1 MRGYVVGRLI
11 QLPIILLVVSAT
23 VFFSLRLSPGD
34 PIDVATENVRDPA
47 EIERIRREWGLD
59 RPLIV
64 QYVQYIGGV
73 LRGDF
78 GRTFFGNKPVSDVL
92 RERFPA
98 TLELALLGLLI
109 GCGLGVMLGVASAV
123 WRNSAMDLGFRAIAL
138 LGVSLPSFWLGLTF
152 IDLFALRLGWLP
164 VQGRFDPRA
173 PLEPITGLYLLDGLL
188 HGDPSL
194 SIKALTYL
202 ALPAT
207 VLGLFVAGFVARITR
222 ASVLDALRQQYIVT
236 ARAKGIPPTAVVVRH
251 GLRNALLPIV
261 TLAGL
266 QFGNL
271 LGGAAITET
280 VFAWPGLG
288 RALAEAIYVK
298 DFPQVQGSILLLAT
312 TYVIVNTLV
321 DLSYGFI
328 DPRIRKG

>member
-1 MRGYVVGRLI
+1 MKRHVVERLV
-11 QLPIILLVVSAT
+11 QLPIILLIVSAV

-34 PIDVATENVRDPA
+34 PVDLATENVRDPA

-59 RPLIV
+59 QPLVV
-64 QYVQYIGGV
+64 QYVRYIGRV
-73 LRGDF
+73 LQGDF
-78 GRTFFGNKPVSDVL
+78 GRTFFGNKPVSEVL

-109 GCGLGVMLGVASAV
+109 GCLVGVGLGVASAV
-123 WRNSAMDLGFRAIAL
+123 RRNSATDLGSRAIAL

-152 IDLFALRLGWLP
+152 IDVFALRLGWLP
-164 VQGRFDPRA
+164 VQGRFDPRT
-173 PLEPITGLYLLDGLL
+173 PFEPITGLFVLDGLL
-188 HGDPSL
+188 LGDPSL
-194 SIKALTYL
+194 SLKALSYL

-222 ASVLDALRQQYIVT
+222 ASVLEALRQPYIVT
-236 ARAKGIPPTAVVVRH
+236 AHAKGIPPTAVVVRH

-298 DFPQVQGSILLLAT
+298 DFPQVQGSILLLAA
-312 TYVIVNTLV
+312 TYVVVNTLV
-321 DLSYGFI
+321 DLTYSFI
-328 DPRIRKG
+328 DPRIRRG